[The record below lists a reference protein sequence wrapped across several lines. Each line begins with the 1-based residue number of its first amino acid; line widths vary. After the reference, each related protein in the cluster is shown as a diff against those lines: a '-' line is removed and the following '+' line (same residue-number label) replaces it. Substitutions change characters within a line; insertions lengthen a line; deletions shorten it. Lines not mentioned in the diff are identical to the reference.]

1 MQRRSQ
7 RSVTEMRRTLELFNA
22 VSGADGAPGQD
33 LAEDAAGR
41 HDAVAGEVIDGAA
54 GMAFLADL
62 ADPQAH
68 DARDDELVA
77 DGQRAE
83 VDAARRQVLGEG
95 SRPERDRP
103 PAAGLFFL
111 RFDVLDGQER
121 DLPVAEI
128 LVGVALDA
136 PARADLDGRDRALDL
151 PLLDAGVDRDDGAG
165 PAGLPG

>member
-7 RSVTEMRRTLELFNA
+7 RSVTEMRRAVELFNA

-68 DARDDELVA
+68 NARDDDLVA
-77 DGQRAE
+77 
-83 VDAARRQVLGEG
+83 
-95 SRPERDRP
+95 
-103 PAAGLFFL
+103 
-111 RFDVLDGQER
+111 DGQER

-165 PAGLPG
+165 PAGLPGHA